1 MTLIIRFNEAYNNM
15 SLSDGAIMYT
25 KKLNGPSYYDL
36 HVGTRVKIIGSGKK
50 FSGIHL
56 YSGLLSRIPE
66 ILKEADEK
74 QRFKNPCNYD
84 NIPVYKFSI
93 NITESPNIDI
103 KNTAE
108 WTYIKSIVYPRII

>member
-36 HVGTRVKIIGSGKK
+36 HVGSGKK

-66 ILKEADEK
+66 ILEEADEK